1 LDLYE
6 LKKLI
11 ELNRE
16 SEGVEMFPGVV
27 SIAVVI
33 RKRKHT
39 EHTYVLMLKDGV
51 HEGDLQGYWVLPG
64 GEYTEGGLCEAR
76 AAALLLRETGIEV
89 QPSDLELKFV
99 ASDPRRDPRWAS
111 ICLVYRI
118 DFRED
123 RKFLNNLHRLGVPIE
138 YRWIP
143 LPEILVTGTDPIAL
157 DHRDIVRRACTG
169 FAR

>member
-1 LDLYE
+1 
-6 LKKLI
+6 
-11 ELNRE
+11 
-16 SEGVEMFPGVV
+16 MFPGVV
-27 SIAVVI
+27 SIAVVV

-39 EHTYVLMLKDGV
+39 EHTCVLMLKDGV